1 MITKTSRNPVDS
13 SVSIYRFLLAAYPQ
27 AFREEYGDDMVQV
40 FRDFCIRA
48 YLNQGP
54 NGMFRLWATTLL
66 DLIRSVIE
74 EHLQKET
81 NMNKSSYIRVSGWAL
96 ILGAFSFFM
105 FFLSIFLEEYFY
117 DPGLR
122 ISGFYQNVQDIGI
135 VISPLLFGAGM
146 FGLRAKYGDSSG
158 ATGKTLLLLGG
169 ILGPLTAIAGLIGAE
184 KVENMWLLIFWGPA
198 ILLAFLTGFG
208 FVALKSKP
216 LPRWNWLP
224 ILAGAWFP
232 INFFSYLIS
241 PDLVEGLTTKWISI
255 GALIQ
260 VIAMLILGYYLQA
273 RMVQNPSPS
282 TA

>member
-96 ILGAFSFFM
+96 ILGALSFFM
-105 FFLSIFLEEYFY
+105 TFLSIFMEENFY
-117 DPGLR
+117 DPALR
-122 ISGFYQNVQDIGI
+122 IIGFYKTTQDVGI
-135 VISPLLFGAGM
+135 VLSPLLLGAGM
-146 FGLRAKYGDSSG
+146 FGLRAKYGDRSG
-158 ATGKTLLLLGG
+158 ETGKTLLLLGG
-169 ILGPLTAIAGLIGAE
+169 ILGPLTAIAGWIGAD
-184 KVENMWLLIFWGPA
+184 KAENMWFLIFLGPA
-198 ILLAFLTGFG
+198 ILLAFLTAFG
-208 FVALKSKP
+208 FVTLKSKP

-232 INFFSYLIS
+232 IAIFTYLIN
-241 PDLVEGLTTKWISI
+241 PDFVEGLQPWLEI
-255 GALIQ
+255 GFMIQ
-260 VIAMLILGYYLQA
+260 AIAMLILGYYLQT
-273 RMVQNPSPS
+273 RRVQNPSLS
-282 TA
+282 TT